1 MRSILFHHSLSTS
14 NRPTH
19 LHGRQSCDKLTIAGQ
34 TTQSNG
40 LHHTHVV
47 SLPSP
52 HVLTINSFHF
62 MSHHLL
68 IPSQTRLNPHNNCYS
83 KLMRLPHFTNPIH
96 HAILTSYSTTSVSS
110 STTAHRRLNMR
121 ASTSQTHSQTLPLP
135 YFTITNTFPHINSPP
150 SRFTPTTV
158 TTPSNTHRHFA
169 THIHAAKQCAH
180 TPVGS

>member
-14 NRPTH
+14 NCPTH

-47 SLPSP
+47 SLVPSP
-52 HVLTINSFHF
+52 HVLTINSSSFHF

-83 KLMRLPHFTNPIH
+83 KPNSNPTQHKPNPPLAHSHHILRHQCHHLPQH
-96 HAILTSYSTTSVSS
+96 
-110 STTAHRRLNMR
+110 TADW
-121 ASTSQTHSQTLPLP
+121 ASTSQTHSQIISLP
-135 YFTITNTFPHINSPP
+135 YFTITSTFSHINSPP
-150 SRFTPTTV
+150 SDFTPATV
-158 TTPSNTHRHFA
+158 TTPPNTSL
-169 THIHAAKQCAH
+169 HIFTLQNNAH
-180 TPVGS
+180 TRL